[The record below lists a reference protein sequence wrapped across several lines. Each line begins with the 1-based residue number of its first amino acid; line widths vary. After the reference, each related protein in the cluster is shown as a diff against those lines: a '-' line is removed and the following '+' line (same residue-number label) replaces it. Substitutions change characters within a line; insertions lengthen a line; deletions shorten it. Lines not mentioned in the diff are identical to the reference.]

1 MGCPLKTKVR
11 NFFIFLRSIGFS
23 FPGWVCVWSS
33 GFLLALLALHLC
45 NRCKC
50 SICTCCKWAQAC
62 PLTCCLTALST
73 GMLVLLRLPVLL
85 LGSCFSLVLP
95 WFVALCKRLHITSA
109 SRILCLST
117 HRHSQTC
124 PVLPGLAHQLTCQAS
139 STTASAPS
147 TSGFPISF
155 LAIFSDFCSEIC
167 KPLLSGVLH

>member
-33 GFLLALLALHLC
+33 GFLLALHL
-45 NRCKC
+45 
-50 SICTCCKWAQAC
+50 CKWAQAC

-95 WFVALCKRLHITSA
+95 WFVALCKRLRITSA